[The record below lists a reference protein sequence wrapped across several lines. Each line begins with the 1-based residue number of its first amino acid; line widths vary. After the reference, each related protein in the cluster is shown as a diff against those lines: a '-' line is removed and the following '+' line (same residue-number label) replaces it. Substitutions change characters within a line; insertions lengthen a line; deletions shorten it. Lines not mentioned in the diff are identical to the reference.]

1 MKLNLPN
8 KITLV
13 RIILLPLFVFFYLAE
28 FIVWGKLI
36 AALVFVI
43 ATTTDFIDG
52 HIARKRNLVTNLGK
66 FLDPIADKLIAAAA
80 LILIA
85 IDGTLPSPYGAIVA
99 IIIIGRELIIS
110 GFRQVAAANGIVI
123 SADKWG
129 KIKTVFQDIAI
140 PALMVVAQ
148 LNVLEVSNKT
158 VMTIFEVLAFSLTL
172 IATIL
177 TVVSALNY
185 MQKNKQVFTKE

>member
-13 RIILLPLFVFFYLAE
+13 RIVLLPLFVFFYLAE

-36 AALVFVI
+36 AAVIFVI

-52 HIARKRNLVTNLGK
+52 YIARKRNLVTNLGK

-110 GFRQVAAANGIVI
+110 GFRQVAAANGVVI
-123 SADKWG
+123 AADKWG

-148 LNVLEVSNKT
+148 LKVLAVSNESL
-158 VMTIFEVLAFSLTL
+158 MIFFEILAYSLTL

-177 TVVSALNY
+177 TVVSAFNY
-185 MQKNKQVFTKE
+185 MLKNKQVFDRE

>member
-185 MQKNKQVFTKE
+185 MQKNKQVFNKE

>member
-13 RIILLPLFVFFYLAE
+13 RIVLLPLFVFFYLAE

-36 AALVFVI
+36 AAVIFVI

-52 HIARKRNLVTNLGK
+52 YIARKRNLVTNLGK
-66 FLDPIADKLIAAAA
+66 FLDPIADKLIATAA

-110 GFRQVAAANGIVI
+110 GFRQVAAANGVVI
-123 SADKWG
+123 AADKWG

-148 LNVLEVSNKT
+148 LKVLAVSNESL
-158 VMTIFEVLAFSLTL
+158 MMFFEILAYSLTL

-177 TVVSALNY
+177 TVVSAFNY
-185 MQKNKQVFTKE
+185 MLKNKQVFDRE